1 VNPSLVVTAVGQK
14 TVKPTNEKIGAKNG
28 QDQAVK
34 KLFSF
39 DLKCLNVL
47 KALDPTAFQ
56 DPKKFKNM
64 SAK

>member
-1 VNPSLVVTAVGQK
+1 VNPSLVVTAVRQK

-39 DLKCLNVL
+39 DLKLAVVPSV
-47 KALDPTAFQ
+47 AWDF
-56 DPKKFKNM
+56 
-64 SAK
+64 